1 MGRHIFLLEK
11 TFCCRPLMKIEKDVT
26 KRHRADVNLRKI
38 PKYKSLCSVP
48 FFTVPFWMDLH
59 ICQIKDNQHYL
70 TEEELTAATA
80 VGPAATAAG
89 LTYSTR
95 LESSSEI
102 YLKKRQLVKQLC
114 R

>member
-1 MGRHIFLLEK
+1 
-11 TFCCRPLMKIEKDVT
+11 MKIEKRCN
-26 KRHRADVNLRKI
+26 KKAQSRRQCQKN
-38 PKYKSLCSVP
+38 PKVQISLFCP

-95 LESSSEI
+95 LESSSET
-102 YLKKRQLVKQLC
+102 YLKKRQLVKLLC